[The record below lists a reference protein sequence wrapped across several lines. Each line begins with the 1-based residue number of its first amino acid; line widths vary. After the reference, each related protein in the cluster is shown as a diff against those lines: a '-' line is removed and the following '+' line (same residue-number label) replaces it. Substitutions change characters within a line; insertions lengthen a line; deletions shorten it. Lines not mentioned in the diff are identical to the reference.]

1 MEGYGRIKGV
11 KMKVNKITLINYRN
25 YVNLTLTFTHNIN
38 IFIGENGQGKTNILE
53 SIYYAAMGHSHR
65 TNTDTELIRWQ
76 QDGASINLFFSRL
89 SIENHL
95 LFKFNTH
102 QKKEIISNNYTIKPK
117 ELIGLLNVVLFSPE
131 DLMLI
136 KGMPTMRRRFL
147 DLEIS
152 QVSPSYYQQ
161 LLKYN
166 RILSQR
172 NTLLKKIREN
182 KEKPD
187 MLDAWDGQ
195 LAIVASQIVKK
206 RQLVVKKLAMLAN
219 LMHRR
224 ITDNKE
230 NLTVVYQK
238 HDIEGTDTDTLIE
251 EYKSKLIQLR
261 QNDIWR
267 GSTSIGPHRD
277 DLILTVNG
285 VNLRTFGSQ
294 GQQRTGVL
302 ALKLAELEFIK
313 SETGEYPVLLLDDVM
328 SELDASRREHLIGF
342 IQDRVQTFI
351 TATEEKYFPDRK
363 FGQFHHVVNGTIVE

>member
-1 MEGYGRIKGV
+1 
-11 KMKVNKITLINYRN
+11 MKVTKIVLRNFRN
-25 YVNLTLTFTHNIN
+25 YVKLSLDFTHSIN
-38 IFIGENGQGKTNILE
+38 IFIGENAQGKTNILE

-76 QDGASINLFFSRL
+76 ENGASISISFSRL
-89 SIENHL
+89 GIENNL
-95 LFKFNTH
+95 LFKFNTQ
-102 QKKEIISNNYTIKPK
+102 QKKEIISNSCTIKPK
-117 ELIGLLNVVLFSPE
+117 ELMGLLNVVLFSPE

-136 KGMPTMRRRFL
+136 KGMPTLRRRFL
-147 DLEIS
+147 DMEIS
-152 QVSPSYYQQ
+152 QVNPAYYQQ

-182 KEKPD
+182 KATPD
-187 MLDAWDGQ
+187 MLDAWDEQ
-195 LAIVASQIVKK
+195 LAVVASHIVKK
-206 RQLVVKKLAMLAN
+206 RQAAIKKLAMLAN
-219 LMHRR
+219 LMHRK

-230 NLTVVYQK
+230 NLTVIYQK
-238 HDIEGTDTDTLIE
+238 HEINEIDAD
-251 EYKSKLIQLR
+251 EYKSKLIQFR

-267 GSTSIGPHRD
+267 GSTSVGPHRD
-277 DLILTVNG
+277 DLILSVNSI
-285 VNLRTFGSQ
+285 NLRTFGSQ

-328 SELDASRREHLIGF
+328 SELDASRREHLINF

-363 FGQFHHVVNGTIVE
+363 FGKFHHVINGAIME